1 MQVVLSSQPES
12 LVVPD
17 GLESVIRTVLNKT
30 AEVYD
35 LSPQTEVSILFTDN
49 ATIHSL
55 NRDYR
60 GKDMPT
66 DVLSFALNEGDEP
79 TIIDGPPENLLGDI
93 IISLEKAAEQAAEY
107 GHSLEREVAFLTL
120 HGLLHLLGYD
130 HETEDD
136 RAEMRQEEEAVLGLL
151 GIGR

>member
-17 GLESVIRTVLNKT
+17 GLEAVIRTVLNKT

-35 LSPQTEVSILFTDN
+35 LSPQTEVSVLFTDN

-107 GHSLEREVAFLTL
+107 GHSQEREVAFLTL

-136 RAEMRQEEEAVLGLL
+136 RAEMRKEEEAVLGLL

>member
-1 MQVVLSSQPES
+1 MEVVLSSQPEL

-30 AEVYD
+30 AEVYG
-35 LSPQTEVSILFTDN
+35 LSPQTEVSVLLTDN

-60 GKDMPT
+60 NKDMPT

-93 IISLEKAAEQAAEY
+93 IISLEKASEQAAEY
-107 GHSLEREVAFLTL
+107 GHSQEREVAFLTL

-130 HETEDD
+130 HETDDD
-136 RAEMRQEEEAVLGLL
+136 RAEMRQEEENVLGLL

>member
-17 GLESVIRTVLNKT
+17 GLEAVIRTVLNKT

-35 LSPQTEVSILFTDN
+35 LSPQTEVSVLFTDN

-79 TIIDGPPENLLGDI
+79 MIIDGPPENLLGDI

-107 GHSLEREVAFLTL
+107 GHSQEREVAFLTL